1 MLKSITVVLEKKKTD
16 QKRDRRQTRGDQNS
30 SRVTAKVSSYG
41 TSIVIMKPK
50 HSKAKKS

>member
-1 MLKSITVVLEKKKTD
+1 MLKSITVVLEKKTD
-16 QKRDRRQTRGDQNS
+16 RKRDRRQTRGDQNS

>member
-1 MLKSITVVLEKKKTD
+1 MLKSITVVLEKKKD

>member
-1 MLKSITVVLEKKKTD
+1 MLKSITVVLEKKTD

-41 TSIVIMKPK
+41 TTIVIMKPK